1 MEIEVFNRTI
11 GETYASAALI
21 SDFDSLI
28 VTERYYKANDFTLTV
43 FITFKNVTYLIPDN
57 CLLIDGCFYYI
68 DKVTTESVNEGMM
81 KVSGYSLAA
90 LLKVRVILENYARTA
105 NPRVIAEDLITRHAI
120 NPTNIARKTTLLT
133 LSASTV
139 SLSNIQYQNSY
150 GVVLDEIE
158 TLCETYDFGYR
169 ETPSSLTVPS
179 CQIQFYKGQDKSN
192 VVSFSRSNDT
202 LLDESYDNNNYD
214 EANTAIVA
222 GEGEGSARQIVL
234 INDANTGIERKELYV
249 DAKDLQST
257 NDGVTMTA
265 EEYTQALINRG
276 NSKLSEKQRILLL
289 DGDIDAESTLFKLGE
304 DYQNGDTVNVYSE
317 KFGLSYNATLTEIE
331 KTWDKDGYH
340 IAPTFGKRT
349 PTILDIIRRK

>member
-1 MEIEVFNRTI
+1 MEIEVFDRTS
-11 GETYASAALI
+11 GETYQSVQLI
-21 SDFDSLI
+21 SDFESLL
-28 VTERYYKANDFTLTV
+28 VTERYYKPNSFTLTV
-43 FITFKNVTYLIPDN
+43 SITPDNVAYLVPDN
-57 CLLIDGCFYYI
+57 CLLIDGIFYYI
-68 DKVTTESVNEGMM
+68 DKAGSDSANESMLKVEGA
-81 KVSGYSLAA
+81 SLAA

-105 NPRVIAEDLITRHAI
+105 NPRVIAEDLLKRHAI

-139 SLSNIQYQNSY
+139 SLSAIQYQNSY

-179 CQIQFYKGQDKSN
+179 CQIHFYKGRDKSN

-202 LLDESYDNNNYD
+202 LLDESYENNNYD

-234 INDANTGIERKELYV
+234 INNGNTGIERKELYV

-257 NDGVTMTA
+257 NDGMTMTA

-276 NSKLSEKQRILLL
+276 ISKLSEKQRILLL

-304 DYQNGDTVNVYSE
+304 DYENGDIVNVYSE
-317 KFGLSYNATLTEIE
+317 RFGLSYNATLTEVE
-331 KTWDKDGYH
+331 KTWDKDGFH